1 MDKILAII
9 PIIVAFNVLL
19 AAASALASKIA
30 EVLNVPQAGKIAA
43 AIGKISGFIAKALD
57 VVGYNPKH

>member
-9 PIIVAFNVLL
+9 PVIVAFNVVL
-19 AAASALASKIA
+19 AAVSALASKIS
-30 EVLNVPQAGKIAA
+30 EILGSPGAGKIASA
-43 AIGKISGFIAKALD
+43 LSKVSALIAKALD